1 MTSPI
6 DSTGLVLVIE
16 GEGGWFDCWFNS
28 QQFDSPC
35 RTAVTGSPREY
46 LVVLSTGWQPASEPL
61 ARREGPWFPSTSS
74 QSVPLLPAACR
85 RGQGHQQCLGGEKKI
100 AFWCRRR
107 TLRPGSPLAGTLPVE
122 PAARR
127 TTARTALEGSHIPV
141 GSMCW
146 SKSVLQRCLKSVLGG
161 CPPAVQ
167 RQGRPWLAGV
177 GQGHPSLAGVC
188 QGHPWPGGRLK
199 SGLPVAGG
207 WTPGSPIAGGCESG
221 SPLAGNS
228 TVAVRVVCPS

>member
-1 MTSPI
+1 M
-6 DSTGLVLVIE
+6 
-16 GEGGWFDCWFNS
+16 
-28 QQFDSPC
+28 
-35 RTAVTGSPREY
+35 RARGSHPR
-46 LVVLSTGWQPASEPL
+46 A
-61 ARREGPWFPSTSS
+61 AS
-74 QSVPLLPAACR
+74 QSLCCLLPAAAVR
-85 RGQGHQQCLGGEKKI
+85 VTGSALVGKKKI

-127 TTARTALEGSHIPV
+127 TTARTALEGSHSPV

-167 RQGRPWLAGV
+167 RQGRPW
-177 GQGHPSLAGVC
+177 LAGVC